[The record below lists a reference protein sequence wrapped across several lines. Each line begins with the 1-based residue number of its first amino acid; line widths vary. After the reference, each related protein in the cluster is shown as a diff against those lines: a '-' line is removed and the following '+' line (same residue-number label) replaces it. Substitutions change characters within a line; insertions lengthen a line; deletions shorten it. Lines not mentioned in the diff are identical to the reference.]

1 MSYNGTAGRGV
12 MERNELKLRIEEARE
27 RLHQIKTEYGELL
40 HPQVI
45 QQSMVLDELINM
57 YNQVKRVKPMG

>member
-1 MSYNGTAGRGV
+1 
-12 MERNELKLRIEEARE
+12 MERDELKLRIEEARE

-45 QQSMVLDELINM
+45 HQSMVLDELINM
-57 YNQVKRVKPMG
+57 YNQVKRIKPME